1 MAATIEA
8 GKWALAAVPNV
19 EVVTLFCALYGYV
32 FGWMGMAATMVFVWM
47 ESMIWGF
54 NTWVIEYIIHW
65 GAVCG
70 FFWLLG
76 HLRVKNRVALTATA
90 VVLTIA
96 FGVQSSIIDVLV
108 YMKDGQ
114 FFAKTANFWYR
125 FGVYYMRGIWFYVA
139 EVVTN
144 LVVFPLLF
152 IPLQRLLHR
161 FGDRYGVTV
170 GRRFEPPREPP
181 EAGAVPPPKR
191 TAAQVLCRDH
201 VHPALSG
208 AILGGALLIAIAAG
222 VLYCLFA

>member
-32 FGWMGMAATMVFVWM
+32 FGWMGMSATLIFVWM

-76 HLRVKNRVALTATA
+76 RLRVKNRVALTATA
-90 VVLTIA
+90 VILTIA

-108 YMKDGQ
+108 YMKDGR

-144 LVVFPLLF
+144 LIVFPLLF

-170 GRRFEPPREPP
+170 GRPDASREPDDTPFSAPPRRSV
-181 EAGAVPPPKR
+181 G
-191 TAAQVLCRDH
+191 QIICRDH
-201 VHPALSG
+201 VRPALSW
-208 AILGGALLIAIAAG
+208 AILGGSLLIAILVG
-222 VLYCLFA
+222 VLYCIFH